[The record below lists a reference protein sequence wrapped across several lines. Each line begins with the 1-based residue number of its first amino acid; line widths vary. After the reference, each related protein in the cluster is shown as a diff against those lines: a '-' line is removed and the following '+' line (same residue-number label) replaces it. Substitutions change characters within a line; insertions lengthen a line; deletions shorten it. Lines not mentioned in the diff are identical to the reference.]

1 MHGLTPHAGRV
12 PFGTVELDLH
22 GRVQHQVVLQ
32 LLTEEKKEFARL
44 IIRLELEGTSLPDIE
59 DYTGITSA
67 MAWAVSQD
75 TGTSGKNTKAA

>member
-59 DYTGITSA
+59 DYTGIT
-67 MAWAVSQD
+67 
-75 TGTSGKNTKAA
+75 

>member
-12 PFGTVELDLH
+12 PFGAVELDLH

-44 IIRLELEGTSLPDIE
+44 IIRLELEGTSLPD
-59 DYTGITSA
+59 T
-67 MAWAVSQD
+67 
-75 TGTSGKNTKAA
+75 

>member
-12 PFGTVELDLH
+12 PFGAVELDLH

-59 DYTGITSA
+59 DYTGIT
-67 MAWAVSQD
+67 
-75 TGTSGKNTKAA
+75 